1 MENSGYNTRTPEIN
15 LDRVKRLTMSKIQRE
30 KKRHV
35 FSFKSRFSKAACAV
49 VAAFVIT
56 TGSVAYAMKAEDIK
70 IIISYITGIQQAK
83 VLTVGKMISNKDYQL
98 KVHEIVTDS
107 SLGYI
112 VISVEA
118 LSESSKESF
127 ESYRYSSY
135 ETQIVGRAIGITELH
150 EYKEP
155 YIRYYKIGLSGRSKL
170 NKYDNDG
177 ILQFSLRGIDTPI
190 EVSLSPTIDR
200 IDMDITED
208 TTNGY
213 QYQFKKLYLSELGL
227 SFEAI
232 DTKTNVME
240 YDYKIELLF
249 NDGTKE
255 LLLQKK
261 NEVSDHGN
269 LLGGWS
275 GNSGPDTN
283 GNYYADTFISFS
295 KNIPIHTINK
305 VIINDIEF
313 DIDRLQET
321 DYN

>member
-1 MENSGYNTRTPEIN
+1 
-15 LDRVKRLTMSKIQRE
+15 
-30 KKRHV
+30 
-35 FSFKSRFSKAACAV
+35 
-49 VAAFVIT
+49 
-56 TGSVAYAMKAEDIK
+56 
-70 IIISYITGIQQAK
+70 
-83 VLTVGKMISNKDYQL
+83 
-98 KVHEIVTDS
+98 
-107 SLGYI
+107 
-112 VISVEA
+112 SVEA

-170 NKYDNDG
+170 NKYDNEG
-177 ILQFSLRGIDTPI
+177 ILQISHRGIDTPI

-232 DTKTNVME
+232 DSKTNVME
-240 YDYKIELLF
+240 YDYRIELLF

-255 LLLQKK
+255 LLLQEK
-261 NEVSDHGN
+261 NHVSDYGN
-269 LLGGWS
+269 LLLEGRI
-275 GNSGPDTN
+275 GNEGPDTN
-283 GNYYADTFISFS
+283 GNYYADRFIPFS
-295 KNIPIHTINK
+295 KTIPLDTI
-305 VIINDIEF
+305 
-313 DIDRLQET
+313 
-321 DYN
+321 